1 MIDGIPVIAVPFT
14 SAKIG
19 GASMGFLLS
28 KCTRLPQLGGCGAV
42 AISLMLGGCGKG
54 TDLAPSAPE
63 PKPQLSAEVTRTSFG
78 IAHIRADNFKNLGY
92 GLAYAYAQ
100 DNVCMFAD
108 TLLTVR
114 GERSRFFGG
123 DLPATSPK
131 NGEYGAAS
139 DFMDLKNEDSDF
151 FFKAYLD
158 PEQLRA
164 GYATGSREARDL
176 LAGYAAG
183 YNRYLREYAGRLP
196 AACHNAAWVR
206 PITVE
211 DMYLVLAEKAL
222 HASGQVFAKE
232 IVDGARD
239 PGAATT
245 ITRIRLSK
253 LNPSFVQQRLAKL
266 TAEQLGSNAL
276 GVGKDISTTGRGV
289 LLGSPHYPW
298 TSTDRFW
305 QAHLTVPGR
314 YDAMGVILG
323 GIPVVVIG
331 FNRDVAWTHTVTTAA
346 HFTTFRLALD
356 TRDSSGTTYMSDGVP
371 VKMTARNVRVDSLQ
385 PDGTLRSRSKTFYFS
400 KHGAVMVKADAG
412 LAWSSSAVYVLGD
425 PNRNN
430 TRLME
435 QWIGIGSARNVTEL
449 KASLDRTIGLP
460 WVNTVAVDRDGQTLY
475 ADASV
480 VPNVTPEKFASDCM
494 MLPPL
499 LMFNGSRASCDWGA
513 GHQAPSGIISPTNG
527 PWTVRADYVGN
538 SNDSYW
544 LTNARSLMT
553 GPAPYGFSPLYG
565 RTGIEQK
572 LRTRIGFKQFEEI
585 LARKARLGMD
595 DIQQLA
601 FANRVH
607 AAELVLP
614 QLLPACYAANDPTL
628 TGACSAL
635 SGWDR
640 KADLDS
646 RGAVL
651 FREFW
656 NAAAAHPDKW
666 SVPFDPQDP
675 VNTPRGVRP
684 SALAPMLAAL
694 KAATQK
700 LARLNIPLDGKL
712 GDYQGETRNGVR
724 VPIHGA
730 IGDIDGSYNSIH
742 MRTEL
747 GPQGYRDVEWGT
759 SYVQAVTFDDAGPV
773 ARGMLLYGQSVDPA
787 SQHYADQLPVYS
799 RKEWPALPFAADKIQ
814 ADPNYRTTTLS
825 E

>member
-1 MIDGIPVIAVPFT
+1 MGNVQLKDARPRVRGYAAMVIA
-14 SAKIG
+14 
-19 GASMGFLLS
+19 
-28 KCTRLPQLGGCGAV
+28 
-42 AISLMLGGCGKG
+42 LMLGACGKSG
-54 TDLAPSAPE
+54 RDPAPPLPQ
-63 PKPQLSAEVTRTSFG
+63 PKPQLAAEVTRTSFG
-78 IAHIRADNFKNLGY
+78 IAHIRADNFKSLGY

-108 TLLTVR
+108 SLLTVR
-114 GERSRFFGG
+114 GERSRFFGAE
-123 DLPATSPK
+123 LPATAPK

-151 FFKAYLD
+151 FFKGYLD
-158 PEQLRA
+158 TEQLRA
-164 GYATGSREARDL
+164 GYASGSREANDL

-183 YNRYLREYAGRLP
+183 YNRYLKDYAGKLP
-196 AACHNAAWVR
+196 SACNNAAWVR
-206 PITVE
+206 PISVE

-239 PGAATT
+239 PQAPVSFGPSSV
-245 ITRIRLSK
+245 IDK
-253 LNPSFVQQRLAKL
+253 LNPSFVRERLAKL

-276 GVGKDISTTGRGV
+276 GIGKDLSVDGRGI

-323 GIPVVVIG
+323 GIPAVVIG
-331 FNRDVAWTHTVTTAA
+331 FNRDIAWTHTVTTAA

-356 TRDSSGTTYMSDGVP
+356 ARDASGTTYMADGIP
-371 VKMTARNVRVDSLQ
+371 QKMTSRNVRIEMLQ
-385 PDGTLRSRSKTFYFS
+385 PDGSLRSKSKTFYFS

-412 LAWSSSAVYVLGD
+412 LTWSASSVYVLAD

-435 QWIGIGSARNVTEL
+435 QWIGIGSARSVAEL
-449 KASLDRTIGLP
+449 KASLDKTIGLP
-460 WVNTVAVDRDGQTLY
+460 WVNTIAADRHGQTLY

-480 VPNVTPEKFASDCM
+480 VPNVSVEKFVSDCM
-494 MLPPL
+494 MLAPL
-499 LMFNGSRASCDWGA
+499 LMLNGSRAECDWGVS
-513 GHQAPSGIISPTNG
+513 QLAPAGIIAPANG
-527 PWTVRADYVGN
+527 PWVMRADYVGN

-544 LTNARSLMT
+544 LTNARALMT
-553 GPAPYGFSPLYG
+553 GPAPYGFSPMYG
-565 RTGIEQK
+565 RVGIEQK
-572 LRTRIGFKQFEEI
+572 MRTRIGFKQFEET
-585 LARKARLGMD
+585 LARKARVGIEDL
-595 DIQQLA
+595 QQLA

-607 AAELVLP
+607 AAELALP
-614 QLLPACYAANDPTL
+614 ELLPACHAANDAAL
-628 TGACSAL
+628 TAACSAL

-640 KADLDS
+640 RADLDS

-656 NAAAAHPDKW
+656 NQAALLTDKW
-666 SVPFDPQDP
+666 NVPFDPQDP
-675 VNTPRGVRP
+675 VNTPRGVKP
-684 SALAPMLAAL
+684 AAIGPMLSILKGAA
-694 KAATQK
+694 QK
-700 LARLNIPLDGKL
+700 LTRLGVPLDGRL

-742 MRTEL
+742 MRSEL
-747 GPQGYRDVEWGT
+747 TSQGYRDVEWGT

-787 SQHYADQLPVYS
+787 SPHYADQLPIYS
-799 RKEWPALPFAADKIQ
+799 QKQWPALPFANEKIRS
-814 ADPNYRTTTLS
+814 DPNYRTTTLS

>member
-1 MIDGIPVIAVPFT
+1 
-14 SAKIG
+14 
-19 GASMGFLLS
+19 MGYVLS
-28 KCTRLPQLGGCGAV
+28 KFPSPPRVRGYPAV
-42 AISLMLGGCGKG
+42 LLTLALAGCGKG
-54 TDLAPSAPE
+54 TGPIQPVPE
-63 PKPQLSAEVTRTSFG
+63 PKPHISAELVRTSFG
-78 IAHIRADNFKNLGY
+78 VAHIRADNFKSLGY

-108 TLLTVR
+108 SLLTVR

-123 DLPATSPK
+123 HLPATAPK

-139 DFMDLKNEDSDF
+139 DFMNLTNEDSDF
-151 FFKAYLD
+151 FFKGYLD

-183 YNRYLREYAGRLP
+183 YNRYLKDYADRLP
-196 AACHNAAWVR
+196 AACNNAEWVR
-206 PITVE
+206 PISVE
-211 DMYLVLAEKAL
+211 DMHLVLAEKAL

-239 PGAATT
+239 PQSRTSFGAPTQVD
-245 ITRIRLSK
+245 K
-253 LNPSFVQQRLAKL
+253 LNPSFVQERLAKL
-266 TAEQLGSNAL
+266 TGRLGSNAL
-276 GVGKDISTTGRGV
+276 GVGKDISEDGRGI

-356 TRDSSGTTYMSDGVP
+356 TGDPSGITYISDGIP
-371 VKMTARNVRVDSLQ
+371 VRMTSRNVSIGILE
-385 PDGTLRSRSKTFYFS
+385 PDGTVRSKSKTFYFS

-412 LAWSSSAVYVLGD
+412 LTWSTNTVYVLAD

-435 QWIGIGSARNVTEL
+435 QWIGIGSARNVSEL
-449 KASLDRTIGLP
+449 KASLERTIGLP

-499 LMFNGSRASCDWGA
+499 LMFNGSRNECDWGA
-513 GHQAPSGIISPTNG
+513 GRQAPAGIISPTNG
-527 PWTVRADYVGN
+527 PWMIRADYVAN

-553 GPAPYGFSPLYG
+553 GPVPYGYSPLYG

-572 LRTRIGFKQFEEI
+572 MRTRIGFRQLEEA
-585 LARKARLGMD
+585 LARKARLGID
-595 DIQQLA
+595 DIEQLA

-607 AAELVLP
+607 AAELILP
-614 QLLPACYAANDPTL
+614 KLVPACYAANDAAL
-628 TGACSAL
+628 NDACQAL

-640 KADLDS
+640 RADLDS

-656 NAAAAHPDKW
+656 NVAAVLPDKW
-666 SVPFDPQDP
+666 AVPFDPLDP
-675 VNTPRGVRP
+675 VNTPRGVK
-684 SALAPMLAAL
+684 STAVAPMLAAL
-694 KAATQK
+694 KDAAQK
-700 LARLNIPLDGKL
+700 LGSMNVPLDGRL
-712 GDYQGETRNGVR
+712 GDYQGETRNGIR

-747 GPQGYRDVEWGT
+747 GPQGYRDVGWGT
-759 SYVQAVTFDDAGPV
+759 SYIQAVTFDDAGPV

-787 SQHYADQLPVYS
+787 SPHYADQLPVYS
-799 RKEWPALPFAADKIQ
+799 RKQWPALPFAAERIRS
-814 ADPNYRTTTLS
+814 DPNYQMTTLS

>member
-1 MIDGIPVIAVPFT
+1 
-14 SAKIG
+14 
-19 GASMGFLLS
+19 MGYVQSTFPHF
-28 KCTRLPQLGGCGAV
+28 PQGRAGAV
-42 AISLMLGGCGKG
+42 LLLAVALTGCGKG
-54 TDLAPSAPE
+54 GDPIPPAPQPT
-63 PKPQLSAEVTRTSFG
+63 PQFSAEVSRTSFG
-78 IAHIRADNFKNLGY
+78 IAHIRADDFKSLGY

-108 TLLTVR
+108 SLLTVR

-123 DLPATSPK
+123 DLPATPAR
-131 NGEYGAAS
+131 NGEYGAVS
-139 DFMDLKNEDSDF
+139 DFMNLKNEDSDF
-151 FFKAYLD
+151 FFKGYLD

-164 GYATGSREARDL
+164 GYASGSREARDM

-183 YNRYLREYAGRLP
+183 YNRYLKDFAGRLP
-196 AACHNAAWVR
+196 AACKNASWVR

-239 PGAATT
+239 PQAPVSLGAP
-245 ITRIRLSK
+245 TRVEK
-253 LNPSFVQQRLAKL
+253 LNPAFVRERLAKL
-266 TAEQLGSNAL
+266 TAELGSNAL
-276 GVGKDISTTGRGV
+276 GVGKDMSVDGRGI

-305 QAHLTVPGR
+305 QVHLTVPGR

-346 HFTTFRLALD
+346 HFTTFRLTLD
-356 TRDSSGTTYMSDGVP
+356 TRDPSGTTYISDGVP
-371 VKMTARNVRVDSLQ
+371 VKMTSRNVRIDSLQ
-385 PDGTLRSRSKTFYFS
+385 PDGTFRSKSKTFYFS
-400 KHGAVMVKADAG
+400 KHGAVMLRADAG
-412 LAWSSSAVYVLGD
+412 LTWSSDSVYVLAD
-425 PNRNN
+425 PNRVN

-435 QWIGIGSARNVTEL
+435 QWIGIGSARSVGEL

-460 WVNTVAVDRDGQTLY
+460 WVNTVAVDRDGQALY

-480 VPNVTPEKFASDCM
+480 VPNVTPEKFVSDCM

-499 LMFNGSRASCDWGA
+499 LMLNGSRADCDWGA
-513 GHQAPSGIISPTNG
+513 GHLAPTGIISPANG
-527 PWTVRADYVGN
+527 PWMVRADYVGN

-553 GPAPYGFSPLYG
+553 GPPPYGFSPLYG

-572 LRTRIGFKQFEEI
+572 MRTRIGFKQFEET
-585 LARKARLGMD
+585 LARKARVGIE

-614 QLLPACYAANDPTL
+614 QLLPACFAAKDPAL
-628 TGACSAL
+628 TIACNAL

-640 KADLDS
+640 RADLDS

-656 NAAAAHPDKW
+656 NAAAALPDKW
-666 SVPFDPQDP
+666 AIPFDPQNP
-675 VNTPRGVRP
+675 VNTPREVKP
-684 SALAPMLAAL
+684 AAVAPMLAAL
-694 KAATQK
+694 KAAAQK
-700 LARLNIPLDGKL
+700 LTSLNVPLDGRL

-742 MRTEL
+742 MRSEL

-759 SYVQAVTFDDAGPV
+759 SYVQAVTFDEAGPV

-787 SQHYADQLPVYS
+787 SPHYADQLPLYS
-799 RKEWPALPFAADKIQ
+799 QKLWPALPFAPERIRS
-814 ADPNYRTTTLS
+814 DPNYRTTRLS

>member
-1 MIDGIPVIAVPFT
+1 
-14 SAKIG
+14 
-19 GASMGFLLS
+19 MGYVLS
-28 KCTRLPQLGGCGAV
+28 KWARLPRAGGCGAV
-42 AISLMLGGCGKG
+42 AVALMLGGCGKG
-54 TDLAPSAPE
+54 TDNPAPPAPE
-63 PKPQLSAEVTRTSFG
+63 PKPQISAEVTRTSFG

-108 TLLTVR
+108 TMLTVR

-139 DFMDLKNEDSDF
+139 DFMNLKNEDSDF
-151 FFKAYLD
+151 FFKGYLD

-164 GYATGSREARDL
+164 GYATGSSEARDL

-183 YNRYLREYAGRLP
+183 YNRYLKDYAGRLP
-196 AACHNAAWVR
+196 AACNNAPWVR

-239 PGAATT
+239 PQAVTTVAA
-245 ITRIRLSK
+245 RSRLNK

-276 GVGKDISTTGRGV
+276 GVGKDISTTGRGI

-356 TRDSSGTTYMSDGVP
+356 TRDPSGTTYISDGVS
-371 VKMTARNVRVDSLQ
+371 VKMTSRNARIDILQ
-385 PDGTLRSRSKTFYFS
+385 PDGTLRSKAKTFYSS

-412 LAWSSSAVYVLGD
+412 LTWSSSAVYVLAD

-435 QWIGIGSARNVTEL
+435 QWIGIGSARNVSEL

-499 LMFNGSRASCDWGA
+499 LLFNGSRASCDWGA
-513 GHQAPSGIISPTNG
+513 SHQAPAGIISPANG
-527 PWTVRADYVGN
+527 PWMVRADYVGN

-544 LTNARSLMT
+544 LTNARSLLT

-572 LRTRIGFKQFEEI
+572 MRTRIGFKQFEET
-585 LARKARLGMD
+585 LARKARLGID

-614 QLLPACYAANDPTL
+614 QLVPACYAANDSTL
-628 TGACSAL
+628 TDACSAL
-635 SGWDR
+635 WAWDR
-640 KADLDS
+640 KANLDS

-656 NAAAAHPDKW
+656 NAAAMLPDKW
-666 SVPFDPQDP
+666 AVPFDPQDP
-675 VNTPRGVRP
+675 VNTPREVKS

-694 KAATQK
+694 KTAAQK
-700 LARLNIPLDGKL
+700 LRSLNIPLDGKL

-787 SQHYADQLPVYS
+787 SPHYADQLPVYS

>member
-1 MIDGIPVIAVPFT
+1 
-14 SAKIG
+14 
-19 GASMGFLLS
+19 MGFVQSRFRHVQHSHVGAALL
-28 KCTRLPQLGGCGAV
+28 LAAALA
-42 AISLMLGGCGKG
+42 GCGKG
-54 TDLAPSAPE
+54 SGPTAPVPQ
-63 PKPQLSAEVTRTSFG
+63 PKPQFSAEVSRTSFG
-78 IAHIRADNFKNLGY
+78 MAHIRADDFKSLGY

-108 TLLTVR
+108 SLLTVR

-123 DLPATSPK
+123 DLPATTAQ

-139 DFMDLKNEDSDF
+139 DFMNLKNEDSDF
-151 FFKAYLD
+151 FFKGYLD
-158 PEQLRA
+158 PEKLRA
-164 GYATGSREARDL
+164 GYATGSREARDM

-183 YNRYLREYAGRLP
+183 YNRYLKDFAGRLP
-196 AACHNAAWVR
+196 AACKNAPWVR

-239 PGAATT
+239 PQAPVSFGPSS
-245 ITRIRLSK
+245 RIEK
-253 LNPSFVQQRLAKL
+253 LNPVFVRERLAKL
-266 TAEQLGSNAL
+266 TAELGSNAL
-276 GVGKDISTTGRGV
+276 GVGKDLSADGRGI

-356 TRDSSGTTYMSDGVP
+356 SRDTSGTTYISDGVP
-371 VKMTARNVRVDSLQ
+371 VKMTSRNVSIESLQ
-385 PDGTLRSRSKTFYFS
+385 ADGTLRSKSKTFYFS

-412 LAWSSSAVYVLGD
+412 LTWSSSSVYVLAD
-425 PNRNN
+425 PNRDN

-435 QWIGIGSARNVTEL
+435 QWIGIGSARNVSEL

-460 WVNTVAVDRDGQTLY
+460 WVNTVAVDRDGQALY

-494 MLPPL
+494 MLPAL
-499 LMFNGSRASCDWGA
+499 LMLNGSRADCDWGA
-513 GHQAPSGIISPTNG
+513 SHQAPSGIIPPPNG
-527 PWTVRADYVGN
+527 PWIVRADYVGN

-544 LTNARSLMT
+544 LTNARSPMT
-553 GPAPYGFSPLYG
+553 GPPPYGFSPLYG
-565 RTGIEQK
+565 RTAIEQK
-572 LRTRIGFKQFEEI
+572 MRTRIGFKQFEEM
-585 LARKARLGMD
+585 LARKARVAIE

-614 QLLPACYAANDPTL
+614 QLLPACFGANDPAL
-628 TGACSAL
+628 TIACNAL

-640 KADLDS
+640 RANLDS

-656 NAAAAHPDKW
+656 NTAAALPDKW
-666 SVPFDPQDP
+666 AIPFDPQNP
-675 VNTPRGVRP
+675 VNTPRDVN
-684 SALAPMLAAL
+684 AAVVAPMLAAL
-694 KAATQK
+694 KSAAQK
-700 LARLNIPLDGKL
+700 LASMNVPLDGRL
-712 GDYQGETRNGVR
+712 GDLQGETRNGVR
-724 VPIHGA
+724 IPIHGA

-742 MRTEL
+742 MRSEL

-759 SYVQAVTFDDAGPV
+759 SYVQAVTFDEAGPV
-773 ARGMLLYGQSVDPA
+773 ARGILLYGQSVDPA
-787 SQHYADQLPVYS
+787 SPHYADQLPLYS
-799 RKEWPALPFAADKIQ
+799 QKLWPVLPFAVERIRS
-814 ADPNYRTTTLS
+814 DPNYRTTTLS

>member
-1 MIDGIPVIAVPFT
+1 
-14 SAKIG
+14 
-19 GASMGFLLS
+19 MGFVQS
-28 KCTRLPQLGGCGAV
+28 KCRQVVRSRVGA
-42 AISLMLGGCGKG
+42 AILLAAALAGCGKG
-54 TDLAPSAPE
+54 SDPTVPVPQ
-63 PKPQLSAEVTRTSFG
+63 PKPQFSAEVSRTSFG
-78 IAHIRADNFKNLGY
+78 VAHIRAENFKNLGY

-108 TLLTVR
+108 SLLTVR

-123 DLPATSPK
+123 DLPATTAK

-139 DFMDLKNEDSDF
+139 DFMNLKNEDSDF
-151 FFKAYLD
+151 FFKGYLD
-158 PEQLRA
+158 PEKLRT
-164 GYATGSREARDL
+164 GYATGSREARDML
-176 LAGYAAG
+176 DGYAAG
-183 YNRYLREYAGRLP
+183 YNRYLKDFAGRLP
-196 AACHNAAWVR
+196 AACRNAPWVR

-239 PGAATT
+239 PKAPVSFGPSS
-245 ITRIRLSK
+245 RVEK
-253 LNPSFVQQRLAKL
+253 LNSVFVRERLAKL
-266 TAEQLGSNAL
+266 TAELGSNAL
-276 GVGKDISTTGRGV
+276 GVGKDISADGRGI
-289 LLGSPHYPW
+289 LLGNPHYPW

-331 FNRDVAWTHTVTTAA
+331 FNRDIAWTHTVTTAA

-356 TRDSSGTTYMSDGVP
+356 TRDASGTTYISDGVP
-371 VKMTARNVRVDSLQ
+371 VKMTSKNVSIESLQ
-385 PDGTLRSRSKTFYFS
+385 PDGTLRSKSKTFYFS

-412 LAWSSSAVYVLGD
+412 LTWSASSAYVLAD
-425 PNRNN
+425 PNRDN

-435 QWIGIGSARNVTEL
+435 QWIGIGSARNVSEL

-460 WVNTVAVDRDGQTLY
+460 WVNTVAVDRDGQALY

-494 MLPPL
+494 MLPAL
-499 LMFNGSRASCDWGA
+499 LMLNGSRAACDWGA
-513 GHQAPSGIISPTNG
+513 SHQAPSGIIPPANG
-527 PWTVRADYVGN
+527 PWMVRADYVGN

-553 GPAPYGFSPLYG
+553 GPPPYGFSPLYG

-572 LRTRIGFKQFEEI
+572 MRTRIGFKQFEEV
-585 LARKARLGMD
+585 LARKARVAIE

-614 QLLPACYAANDPTL
+614 QLLPACFAAKDPAL
-628 TGACSAL
+628 TIACNAL

-640 KADLDS
+640 RADLDS

-656 NAAAAHPDKW
+656 NTAAALPDKW
-666 SVPFDPQDP
+666 AIAFDPQNP
-675 VNTPRGVRP
+675 VNTPRDVKP
-684 SALAPMLAAL
+684 AAVAPMLAAL
-694 KAATQK
+694 KSAAQK
-700 LARLNIPLDGKL
+700 LASMNVPLDGRL
-712 GDYQGETRNGVR
+712 GDFQGETRNGVR
-724 VPIHGA
+724 IPIHGA

-742 MRTEL
+742 MRSEL

-759 SYVQAVTFDDAGPV
+759 SYVQAVTFDEAGPV

-787 SQHYADQLPVYS
+787 SPHYADQLPVYS
-799 RKEWPALPFAADKIQ
+799 QKLWPALPFAVERIRS
-814 ADPNYRTTTLS
+814 DPNYRTTTLS